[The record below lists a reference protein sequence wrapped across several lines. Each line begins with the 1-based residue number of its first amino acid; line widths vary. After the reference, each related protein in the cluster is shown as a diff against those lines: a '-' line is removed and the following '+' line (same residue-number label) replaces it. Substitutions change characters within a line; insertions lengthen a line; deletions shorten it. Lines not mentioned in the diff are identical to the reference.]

1 MGEVAQGNARLFS
14 YRGGTLARRASPA
27 ASTKRFE
34 AARNRARAHLAA
46 AACGNACRRNCQ
58 GGTRAIRGL
67 HRYWKSRE
75 LAAPGDT
82 ACDDREYLA
91 PRPTVGS
98 MSCSAG
104 YRSSCTTPQEPDGL
118 V

>member
-46 AACGNACRRNCQ
+46 AACGNACGRNCQ
-58 GGTRAIRGL
+58 SGTRARRAYIVIGSHERSMLQGIRRVLIRSNYLRG
-67 HRYWKSRE
+67 
-75 LAAPGDT
+75 PN
-82 ACDDREYLA
+82 LA
-91 PRPTVGS
+91 PVPV
-98 MSCSAG
+98 
-104 YRSSCTTPQEPDGL
+104 L
-118 V
+118 L

>member
-82 ACDDREYLA
+82 ACDDRDYL
-91 PRPTVGS
+91 PPPPKVRSIP
-98 MSCSAG
+98 CSATFP
-104 YRSSCTTPQEPDGL
+104 SPSTTP
-118 V
+118 